1 MMFERLYAASHRPP
15 KLGDHGGINFQVMN
29 SLAKKLDNSSLGK
42 FSNFFKLF
50 NFEDALL
57 KLVALS
63 DVMV

>member
-29 SLAKKLDNSSLGK
+29 SLAKKLNNSSLGK
-42 FSNFFKLF
+42 SSNFWDCFYSD
-50 NFEDALL
+50 DAPL